1 MLPDLAALQRNVD
14 MTRDLGFV
22 GRRLDVQKHADLSI
36 VEEAAKRLK

>member
-1 MLPDLAALQRNVD
+1 

-22 GRRLDVQKHADLSI
+22 KSSLDVKKHADLSV

>member
-22 GRRLDVQKHADLSI
+22 KTTLDVKKHADLSI